1 MRIDAYNQIAQLYG
15 VQKSYNTQKT
25 NKPASMGSD
34 QLQISQ
40 MGYTHQVAK
49 TAVSEAYDVREDKV
63 AKLKAQIQAGTY
75 SVNPD
80 DFASKLLEKYN
91 AVFQENGNE
100 D

>member
-25 NKPASMGSD
+25 SKAASMGSD

-49 TAVSEAYDVREDKV
+49 TAVSEASDVREDKV

-91 AVFQENGNE
+91 AVF
-100 D
+100 